1 MTCDE
6 AVITRLSNK
15 ASLSDYAKRLGM
27 LTHLP
32 AHYANPAEA
41 CYPCL
46 LKAAEGE
53 HGQNI
58 HIVNSAEEVLAVTSS
73 GFGSTWLLEEMCDG
87 YP

>member
-6 AVITRLSNK
+6 AVISRLSNK

-41 CYPCL
+41 RYPCL

-53 HGQNI
+53 HPAVIFKLISDYQVDING
-58 HIVNSAEEVLAVTSS
+58 SARDFDFAVSS
-73 GFGSTWLLEEMCDG
+73 G
-87 YP
+87 